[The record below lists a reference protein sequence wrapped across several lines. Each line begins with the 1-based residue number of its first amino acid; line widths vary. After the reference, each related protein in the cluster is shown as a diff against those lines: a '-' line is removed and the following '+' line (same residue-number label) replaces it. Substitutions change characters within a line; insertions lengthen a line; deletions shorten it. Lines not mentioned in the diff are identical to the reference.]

1 MFKRDPVA
9 RILSSVLAV
18 AVLIPWHGDVRAAD
32 EARGPE
38 SVPAQVADHDCPA
51 AAQVKIRSATAA
63 DAQVVCEG
71 AQRALD
77 FLTKAGLKVPQ
88 ETVIELVERLP
99 GDLDGRAVG
108 CYIPATRRVLLLDYR
123 AFSET
128 RTWFREPVDLE
139 LYRSAASHEVAHAM
153 AACNAESERLPLA
166 AHEYVAYVAMFA
178 TMEPRM
184 RQRILGHFPGRG
196 LANSLQINL
205 LVYIVDPLQ
214 FAVDAW
220 RHYLRKPDK
229 AAWLREIVAG
239 EVVPEWPS
247 EGP

>member
-1 MFKRDPVA
+1 MFKLERNGP
-9 RILSSVLAV
+9 ILSIVLTFA
-18 AVLIPWHGDVRAAD
+18 ALLPFHGNVRAAD
-32 EARGPE
+32 PAG
-38 SVPAQVADHDCPA
+38 VPAALEAQVADHECNGA
-51 AAQVKIRSATAA
+51 ARVRIRSASAA
-63 DAQVVCEG
+63 DARVVCEG
-71 AQRALD
+71 AQRAHA

-88 ETVIELVERLP
+88 ETVIEIVERLP
-99 GDLDGRAVG
+99 GDMDGRAVG
-108 CYIPATRRVLLLDYR
+108 CYIPATRRIFLLTYQ
-123 AFSET
+123 AFAAT
-128 RTWFREPVDLE
+128 GTWFREPVEPE
-139 LYRSAASHEVAHAM
+139 LYRAAASHEVGHAM

-166 AHEYVAYVAMFA
+166 AHEYVAYIAMFA

-184 RQRILGHFPGRG
+184 RQRILGHFPGTG

-205 LVYIVDPLQ
+205 LVYLVDPLQ

-239 EVVPEWPS
+239 EVVPAWPS